1 MSDYR
6 LGGAFGLLLPMP
18 GASRRWGAQC
28 RRIRS
33 WRVPRWLRRVVAGVV
48 VPAVLL
54 AGGCGRPDERAGR
67 GLGWSDCGDGFQCGT
82 LRVPLD
88 HDRPDGER
96 LELAVVRL
104 PATGDRIGSLVV
116 NPGGPGASGVEYARA
131 ARLVVGEKVRERFD
145 VVGFDP
151 RGVGRS
157 APVEC
162 LDHAA
167 LDAFVAMDTTPDTLE
182 ERAALEAAARRFADG
197 CRKHSGR
204 LMPHLGT
211 VDAARDLDLLR
222 QALGDRKLTYLGKSY
237 GTFLGAVYADLFP
250 GKVRALALDGALDPA
265 GSRVLVN
272 TEQAVGFEEALRA
285 YVEDCLGDRDCPFAG
300 RTVEEAMDQVG
311 ALIRRADTRPL
322 DGGGGRRVTEALATL
337 GTLTPLYD
345 RSSWPE
351 LTETLRRALNGD
363 GSLLLRNADQ
373 LAGRQDD
380 GTYSNQLAANLAVNC
395 VDGPYPATAAA
406 FAEDAAQASRRAPRF
421 GPYIVWSSLPCAFWP
436 ARPTFSPH
444 RLTAAGAPPI
454 LVVGTRGDP
463 ATPYGWARALASE
476 LRSGVLLSYDGD
488 GHTAYGNGS
497 PCVDD
502 AVDRYLVEGAPPK
515 GGAICPGIR

>member
-1 MSDYR
+1 MREHRS
-6 LGGAFGLLLPMP
+6 
-18 GASRRWGAQC
+18 WGAPALL
-28 RRIRS
+28 S
-33 WRVPRWLRRVVAGVV
+33 VPGVSRWWVARWWVARWLRRVVAGGV
-48 VPAVLL
+48 VPVVLL
-54 AGGCGRPDERAGR
+54 AGGCGRPEERVVR
-67 GLGWSDCGDGFQCGT
+67 GLGWSDCGDGFECGT

-104 PATGDRIGSLVV
+104 PATGDRIGSLVL

-162 LDHAA
+162 LDDEA

-182 ERAALEAAARRFADG
+182 ERGALEAAARRFADG

-204 LMPHLGT
+204 LLPHLGT
-211 VDAARDLDLLR
+211 MDVARDLDLLR
-222 QALGDRKLTYLGKSY
+222 QSLGDQKLTYLGKSY

-265 GSRVLVN
+265 DSRMLVN

-300 RTVEEAMDQVG
+300 RPAEEATDEVG
-311 ALIRRADTRPL
+311 ALIRRADTQPL
-322 DGGGGRRVTEALATL
+322 EGGGRRVTEALATL
-337 GTLTPLYD
+337 GALTPLYD
-345 RSSWPE
+345 RASWPE
-351 LTETLRRALNGD
+351 LTEALRRALNGD

-406 FAEDAAQASRRAPRF
+406 FAEDAAQASRKAPRF
-421 GPYIVWSSLPCAFWP
+421 GAYIVWSSLPCAFWP

-454 LVVGTRGDP
+454 LVVGTKRDP
-463 ATPYGWARALASE
+463 ATPYGWARALAGE
-476 LRSGVLLSYDGD
+476 LRSGVLLTYDGD

-497 PCVDD
+497 SCVDD
-502 AVDRYLVEGAPPK
+502 AVDRYLVEGVPPK
-515 GGAICPGIR
+515 DGTICPGIR